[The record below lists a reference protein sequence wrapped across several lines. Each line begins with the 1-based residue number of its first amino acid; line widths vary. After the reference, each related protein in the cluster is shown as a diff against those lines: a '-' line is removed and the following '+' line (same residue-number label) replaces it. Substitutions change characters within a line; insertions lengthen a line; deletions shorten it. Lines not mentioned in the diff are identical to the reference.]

1 MRALVPYPRV
11 ETRAQA
17 EARWGT
23 ATEMDIDSPEGRFV
37 GDLPQLVPWSEAQK
51 RIPDQG
57 SPQAARV
64 RH

>member
-1 MRALVPYPRV
+1 
-11 ETRAQA
+11 
-17 EARWGT
+17 
-23 ATEMDIDSPEGRFV
+23 MDIDSPEGRFV